1 MTQKEEL
8 LILRRLL
15 IKIGNAQWT
24 GNHAHLGKIMEA
36 IGRYSYNQTNS
47 NEGNDKQEER
57 ARKFYLKRLDEV

>member
-15 IKIGNAQWT
+15 IKIGTAAWT
-24 GNHAHLGKIMEA
+24 GNNDHLAKIMTA

-47 NEGNDKQEER
+47 NAGNAKQEER